1 MPCEFWPMPKQ
12 SDSIAFS
19 VIAIAILTLF
29 IVALGRNGAWLL
41 LLIVVAMLVRS
52 RIVEGV
58 K

>member
-1 MPCEFWPMPKQ
+1 MPKQ